1 MSCCNSYPAC
11 ESSLPYACEP
21 SEVTLQ
27 GKRVVV
33 EDLSG
38 CQKTIGE
45 PDVPS
50 LLRYNLENQKIEWV
64 DQTDISGLP
73 KGVGVLVSQVSGS
86 PFWINGS
93 NGQFL
98 KIGAGGI
105 FEFGSF
111 TSWISVNSNTVLV
124 GSQYILANTSAGPIT
139 LFLPTTP
146 AVADAIVIADHSGTW
161 ATNNLTIN
169 RNSQTIDGIPQN
181 LICNINSKLFT
192 LIFNGATWRIF
203 TV

>member
-21 SEVTLQ
+21 LEVTSQ

-38 CQKTIGE
+38 CQKTIVE

-50 LLRYNLENQKIEWV
+50 LLRYDLTTQKIEWV

-73 KGVGVLVSQVSGS
+73 IGTGLLVSEVSGS
-86 PFWINGS
+86 PFWLAGTT
-93 NGQFL
+93 GQFL
-98 KIGAGGI
+98 KVGAGGV
-105 FEFGSF
+105 FEFAPL
-111 TSWISVNSNTVLV
+111 TSWVSINSNTTIVA
-124 GSQYILANTSAGPIT
+124 GQYILADTSSAPIT
-139 LFLPTTP
+139 LFLPATP
-146 AVADAIVIADHSGTW
+146 SVSDSVVIADHSGTW
-161 ATNNLTIN
+161 DTNNLTVN
-169 RNSQTIDGIPQN
+169 RNSQTIEGLSEN
-181 LICNINSKLFT
+181 LICNISGKMFT
-192 LIFNGATWRIF
+192 LIFNGITWKLF